1 MAAQL
6 EAIMPQLERPWS
18 SVRGNYFWSQKGN
31 GSRPGEP
38 LGYNR

>member
-6 EAIMPQLERPWS
+6 DAIMPQLERPWS
-18 SVRGNYFWSQKGN
+18 SVPENYFWSRSGN
-31 GSRPGEP
+31 SSRPGEP